1 MKILLVG
8 ASGFLGKNIYQ
19 QLNQKYTFG
28 ILVKSKKKS
37 FGSSPQYLYDNLHEL
52 KSKKIEIII
61 NCAVNYGRGKVSDL
75 IESNILLPTKLLDM
89 FEKTIKLYVT
99 FDSFYTK
106 FEKNPLL
113 NYSNSKIQ
121 IREWYKC
128 FSHLKIL
135 NLKLE
140 HVYGKFDSKNKFIPW
155 LIDSMSKNKKIKLSK
170 CTQKRDF
177 IHVDEI
183 IKLLDEIIRKRDK
196 FTTGVTSIEV
206 GTGKSIEIK
215 KIVLMLLKMTESN
228 SKLIFGNKKFDNE
241 IEESYSNFN
250 SIPVFIKWRPETK
263 VKIGLNKTLNK

>member
-19 QLNQKYTFG
+19 QLNQKYPFG
-28 ILVKSKKKS
+28 ILVKSKKKC
-37 FGSSPQYLYDNLHEL
+37 FGSSPQYLYDNLNEL
-52 KSKKIEIII
+52 KSEKIEIII
-61 NCAVNYGRGKVSDL
+61 NCAVNYGREKVSDL

-89 FEKTIKLYVT
+89 FEKTLKLYVT

-106 FEKNPLL
+106 FEKNPLI

-155 LIDSMSKNKKIKLSK
+155 LIDNMSKNKKISLSK

-183 IKLLDEIIRKRDK
+183 IKLLDEIIQKMNE
-196 FTTGVTSIEV
+196 FSIGITSFEV
-206 GTGKSIEIK
+206 GTGESIEIK
-215 KIVLMLLKMTESN
+215 KVVLMLLKMTKSK
-228 SKLIFGNKKFDNE
+228 SKLIFGEKKIENE

-250 SIPVFIKWRPETK
+250 SIPAFIKWRPDTK
-263 VKIGLNKTLNK
+263 VEIGLKKTLNK